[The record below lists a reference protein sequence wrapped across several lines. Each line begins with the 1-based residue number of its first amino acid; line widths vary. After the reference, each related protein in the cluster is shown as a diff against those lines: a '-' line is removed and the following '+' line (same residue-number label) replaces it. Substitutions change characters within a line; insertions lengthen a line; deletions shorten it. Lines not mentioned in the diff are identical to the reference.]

1 MNHVTEDFLWVERY
15 RPRTIKET
23 ILPDVVK
30 EKFQTFVN
38 QKQIPNLL
46 LCGGA
51 GVGKTTVARA
61 MLEELGCEYIVI
73 NGSMEG
79 GIDTLRTLIQRFAS
93 SVSLEGGRKYV
104 ILDEA
109 DYLTNHMQP
118 ALRNFMEEF
127 SKNCGFILTCNF
139 KNKIIEPLHSRCAVV
154 EFKIPNDQKAVLA
167 REFMLRAENILD
179 QENIPYDKKVL
190 AQLIKKH
197 YPDWRRVINQLQYYS
212 SAGKIDA
219 GILNSMQ
226 ELTLNALVADMK
238 GKNFTNVRKW
248 VAENSNMDS
257 AEFYRKFYD
266 SMTQYVVPK
275 DIPYLVIL
283 ISKYS
288 YQDPTALDREINT
301 AAFLVEVMA
310 NVEFK

>member
-1 MNHVTEDFLWVERY
+1 MTHVTEDYLWVEKY
-15 RPRTIKET
+15 RPRTIKDA
-23 ILPDVVK
+23 ILPDTIK
-30 EKFQTFVN
+30 DKFQTFIN
-38 QKQIPNLL
+38 QKNIPNLL

-61 MLEELGCEYIVI
+61 MLEELGCEYIVV

-93 SVSLEGGRKYV
+93 SISLEGGRKYV

-154 EFKIPNDQKAVLA
+154 EFKIPNDQKVHLA
-167 REFMLRAENILD
+167 RLFMFRAQEILKEENVEFD
-179 QENIPYDKKVL
+179 PKVL

-219 GILNSMQ
+219 GILNTMQ
-226 ELTLNALVADMK
+226 ELTLNALVKDMK
-238 GKNFTNVRKW
+238 EKNFTSVRKW

-266 SMTQYVVPK
+266 SMTQYVVAK
-275 DIPYLVIL
+275 DIPYFVLL

-288 YQDPTALDREINT
+288 YQDPNALDREINT
-301 AAFLVEVMA
+301 AAFLVETMA